1 MLVEG
6 LGFALQPGV
15 INFTNSMAEAYIE
28 MINTNLSRARM
39 ARDLEEKNRLLHN
52 ANVGLNN
59 LVKELDERL
68 QITQKS
74 LVQQT
79 SNADLLREM
88 KSEDAKY
95 SMHTRNLADAR
106 LQAALQLIALETE
119 AAKKNKTWEM
129 DFVSNSHF
137 YRSVDR
143 STGGVFKMPMTKR
156 EYIYTSFTIRNYIF
170 GNMNGQPK
178 DEGLEKWRMEQ
189 LVKYNVGDQKND
201 TSFALQVR
209 EPEKFLE
216 LEPEWSIWRIQR
228 PLVRAG
234 SPTFMKDGKEYPAV
248 QK

>member
-15 INFTNSMAEAYIE
+15 VAFSNSMAEAYMD
-28 MINTNLSRARM
+28 MIKTNLSRARM

-74 LVQQT
+74 LVQAT
-79 SNADLLREM
+79 SNADLLREQRDE
-88 KSEDAKY
+88 SW
-95 SMHTRNLADAR
+95 SHSSHQNQLADAR

-119 AAKKNKTWEM
+119 AARKKLTFEM
-129 DFVSNSHF
+129 DFVSKSHF

-143 STGGVFKMPMTKR
+143 STGEVFRVPMTKR

-178 DEGLEKWRMEQ
+178 DEVLEKWRMEQ
-189 LVKYNVGDQKND
+189 LVKYNEGDQKND

-209 EPEKFLE
+209 EPETFLE
-216 LEPEWSIWRIQR
+216 LEPEWKISRIQR
-228 PLVRAG
+228 PLARAG
-234 SPTFMKDGKEYPAV
+234 SPIYMKDGQEYPAV